1 MMILNICGKQRFE
14 TRDACEESIKRLR
27 LKFQLYAYL
36 CSRCGAWHKTKK
48 KPRLKAAGHGA

>member
-1 MMILNICGKQRFE
+1 MTNVCLKQRFE
-14 TRDACEESIKRLR
+14 TREACEASIKESR

-36 CSRCGAWHKTKK
+36 CPNCGGWHKTKK